1 MLADHPAPLAA
12 VPAPRPDR
20 ATLLPLL
27 RLLIFGAALGL
38 LCLLA
43 LSRAAAVGAAAPAN
57 CIPINQT
64 SCLSNGV
71 IYTNGAPTANIGLPN
86 STVVP
91 GYAVG
96 IGYPSFGFGGF
107 VGANFF
113 SPFFGSPAN
122 FFSENFGYLGTNCDP
137 KAWWCLNYEYTGNV
151 FANLFSPGTNA
162 AMVNTPTSAPAP
174 STPAAPA
181 PTPAPGGTGTP
192 IAPYHVAEVAQ
203 PVVTT
208 TTAAPVAAP
217 SAPPA
222 QMATALNAPT
232 QAQAAVAPGGGGVK
246 ILSVQTTTAP
256 LANNDGR
263 DDGK

>member
-1 MLADHPAPLAA
+1 MLAGHSAPLAA

-96 IGYPSFGFGGF
+96 IGYPPFGFGGF

-151 FANLFSPGTNA
+151 FSNLFSPGTGA
-162 AMVNTPTSAPAP
+162 ATINTPAVNTPAGNAPAG
-174 STPAAPA
+174 TPGAPA
-181 PTPAPGGTGTP
+181 TP
-192 IAPYHVAEVAQ
+192 IAPYRAAEVAQ
-203 PVVTT
+203 PVATT
-208 TTAAPVAAP
+208 MTAAPVAAP

-222 QMATALNAPT
+222 PAAQMATALNVPT
-232 QAQAAVAPGGGGVK
+232 PAQAPVAPGGGGVK